1 MWRLTELITQ
11 VQGGTMA
18 ETLKEMLIRH
28 EGNEQYP
35 YSDSVGKLTIG
46 VGRNLTDRGLSV
58 QERMYLLH
66 NDIELAIEEVRKWI
80 GDNKYYSLCDA
91 RKMVLC
97 DMMFNLGWSK
107 MQGFKKFHAA
117 VLEGDY
123 DKAAAEMKD
132 SKWYRQVGHRAW
144 ELCQIMK
151 TGVLIY

>member
-1 MWRLTELITQ
+1 
-11 VQGGTMA
+11 MA

-35 YSDSVGKLTIG
+35 YTDSVGKLTIG

-97 DMMFNLGWSK
+97 DMMFNLGWTK
-107 MQGFKKFHAA
+107 MQGFKKLHAA

-123 DKAAAEMKD
+123 DKAADEMKD
-132 SKWYRQVGHRAW
+132 SRWYQQTGHRAW
-144 ELCQIMK
+144 ELCQVMK
-151 TGVLIY
+151 KGVLIY